1 MEGGIGGGGENGRH
15 NQPVPPT
22 FAARSRLF
30 EVQANQAEQGLEAI
44 SKRYENRNVMLSRLC
59 WEIHSSQHGVNVK
72 HDLSHSVPVSD
83 GLTIHLDAS
92 DLNAKGILH
101 RDEPNAPT
109 EVIETWT
116 DVARGQMALAHSTP
130 KRP

>member
-22 FAARSRLF
+22 FAARSPLF
-30 EVQANQAEQGLEAI
+30 EVQAEQELEAI
-44 SKRYENRNVMLSRLC
+44 AKRYENRNVMLSRFC

-72 HDLSHSVPVSD
+72 HDLSHSVAVSD

-92 DLNAKGILH
+92 DLIANGILH
-101 RDEPNAPT
+101 PR
-109 EVIETWT
+109 
-116 DVARGQMALAHSTP
+116 LS
-130 KRP
+130 